1 MGVKKV
7 SLVGKSPKVGK
18 RDAAGGISKM
28 GKRNFFA
35 KTHAVSHLTPRGTR
49 EKLENQLFSPKI
61 AQNTEIP
68 FPCRWAMCN
77 TLTSHPPF
85 DCSHPFK
92 TINPAAQHHAVGQIP
107 IVSAIAIS
115 YSSPSSKPYLSKRD
129 KALGF
134 NQLAKSL
141 ASR

>member
-77 TLTSHPPF
+77 TLTSHPLSIVLTRSKLLTPRPNTMPLVKYQ
-85 DCSHPFK
+85 SSL
-92 TINPAAQHHAVGQIP
+92 QSQSLIP
-107 IVSAIAIS
+107 LRLPNHIYPKEI
-115 YSSPSSKPYLSKRD
+115 KR
-129 KALGF
+129 
-134 NQLAKSL
+134 
-141 ASR
+141 